1 MTLQNLLRIGRLNA
15 HAPNATEIQRLLTAA
30 ERNLRDAKVA
40 AVSDETRFDAAYK
53 AIKQTALVAMMAS
66 GFRPATNEPRHHQTL
81 IQSLPLSCGVD
92 KDAWV
97 VLDALRRK
105 RNLSDYTGDSVDADL
120 RSECVAQ
127 AEALVKYV
135 RKWLKQ
141 QHPEM
146 FKV

>member
-15 HAPNATEIQRLLTAA
+15 HTPSAAEIQRLLAAA
-30 ERNLRDAKVA
+30 ERNLVDAKVA
-40 AVSDETRFDAAYK
+40 AVSEETRFDAAYK
-53 AIKQTALVAMMAS
+53 AIMQAALIAMMAS
-66 GFRPATNEPRHHQTL
+66 GFRPATNEPGHHQTL

-105 RNLSDYTGDSVDADL
+105 RNLSDYSGDPVVEDL
-120 RSECVAQ
+120 RTECVDQ
-127 AEALVKYV
+127 AEALLKHL

-141 QHPEM
+141 QHPELL
-146 FKV
+146 K